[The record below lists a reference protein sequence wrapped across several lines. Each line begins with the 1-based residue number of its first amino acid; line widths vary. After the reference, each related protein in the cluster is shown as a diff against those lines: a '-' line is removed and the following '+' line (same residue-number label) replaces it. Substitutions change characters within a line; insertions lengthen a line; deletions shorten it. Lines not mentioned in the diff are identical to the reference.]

1 MNMENLNDLVAFI
14 AVANE
19 NSFTKA
25 AAKLGVSQ
33 SALSQTIRNLEE
45 RLGIRLLMR
54 TTRSVSPSEA
64 GQKLLATLVPR
75 FDDIEQEL
83 NNLKQMRDK
92 PSGTIRIS
100 AGEHPAMTILQP
112 AITAFLK
119 KYSDVKM
126 ELVVDNSFIDIVRDR
141 FDAGVRFGEA
151 IDQDMVAVK
160 IGPKQRMA
168 IVATKQYFETYGKPA
183 TPRELVHHNCINMR
197 SATTGGF
204 FQWEFE
210 KNGRA
215 LNVHIDGQLTLSQ
228 LQLRVNAALD
238 GVGLVYIPEDLVLEF
253 IQQKRLIRVLDDWC
267 EPFEGY
273 YLYYPSKRQH
283 MQAFNLF
290 IDHIRYR
297 GS

>member
-14 AVANE
+14 AVAHE
-19 NSFTKA
+19 KSFTKA

-64 GQKLLATLVPR
+64 GEKLLATLVPR

-83 NNLKQMRDK
+83 NNIKQMRDK

-119 KYSDVKM
+119 KYPDIKI

-168 IVATKQYFETYGKPA
+168 IVATQQYFETYGKPV

-238 GVGLVYIPEDLVLEF
+238 GAGLVYIPEDLVLEF
-253 IQQKRLIRVLDDWC
+253 IEQKRLIRVLDDWC

-297 GS
+297 RR